1 MARPSPSECLSLV
14 RVGLIA
20 SLGPCCWLFEVQESF
35 PDLSCVTQSWGRP
48 NTTVAES
55 RAQVF
60 RNRRIIPRISLLPV
74 LTIYRSRCAG
84 KSKGGELEESLPKFA
99 LAQEKKNG
107 CERYG
112 EGKQREHYEYEL
124 QGRHTPYVRALY
136 A

>member
-14 RVGLIA
+14 RVGLIE

-35 PDLSCVTQSWGRP
+35 PDLSCVTQFWGRP

-84 KSKGGELEESLPKFA
+84 KSKGGESGRAP
-99 LAQEKKNG
+99 LAGNCLTPG
-107 CERYG
+107 FRAG
-112 EGKQREHYEYEL
+112 PNTV
-124 QGRHTPYVRALY
+124 RH
-136 A
+136 